1 MKIRITAYLDDT
13 CYEKLKSVS
22 NNINIPTQSIARD
35 MIRFV
40 LSSRTM
46 IAKAK
51 IISRKKIFAN
61 VDHKLSDFLEKK
73 EKSAG

>member
-13 CYEKLKSVS
+13 CYEKLKYVS
-22 NNINIPTQSIARD
+22 KNINIPTQSLARD